1 MKSNSWL
8 FGGLAWL
15 AAASILAQDS
25 TREAKPAAPRRAAT
39 GALVKDLVLD
49 PPALADV
56 KQDSLNVRSKP
67 AFAGDIITHVHK
79 GQSVTVLEQI
89 SLAKP
94 GPNEPTNWA
103 RIALPTNAAV
113 WVFAKYIDTN
123 SMTVSARRLNVRSRP
138 DDARDSVAI
147 LEKGAPVKEIRKIP
161 DWIQIEPP
169 TNAYGWVAADF
180 LTLQPA
186 AAPPPAT
193 VAVVEPP
200 AAPPAVT
207 PPVTPPATAPVTPPP
222 AVVTVV
228 PDQPVVPAATNSTPV
243 AATPPPATPA
253 AAPIVAPEPVAT
265 PPPDAQTGPT
275 PPRPPTRPMPS
286 QSAARPMQPQIPSR
300 PVPAEPP
307 GKPTPS
313 KTPTPPVPAAGFF
326 EITGVDAKPRIEAR
340 EGVLRKTINVQAPAD
355 YELLD
360 IDSKQVI
367 EYLKADPK
375 DKTFRAYIGHRVA
388 VTGPEW
394 LDRRWP
400 KTPILQIQ
408 TIDFMP

>member
-39 GALVKDLVLD
+39 GALVKDLVLE
-49 PPALADV
+49 PPALATV

-67 AFAGDIITHVHK
+67 AYAGDIITHVHK
-79 GQSVTVLEQI
+79 GESVTVLEQI
-89 SLAKP
+89 SLARP

-103 RIALPTNAAV
+103 RIALPANTPV

-123 SMTVSARRLNVRSRP
+123 SMTVSARRLNARSRP

-180 LTLQPA
+180 LTVEPA
-186 AAPPPAT
+186 AVPPPAT
-193 VAVVEPP
+193 VAAVEPP
-200 AAPPAVT
+200 ATPPAVT
-207 PPVTPPATAPVTPPP
+207 PPVAPPATAPVTPPP
-222 AVVTVV
+222 AVVTVA

-243 AATPPPATPA
+243 AAIPTPVAEA
-253 AAPIVAPEPVAT
+253 APPIVAPEPVAT
-265 PPPDAQTGPT
+265 PTPAAQAGPT
-275 PPRPPTRPMPS
+275 PPQTPAKPLPPETP
-286 QSAARPMQPQIPSR
+286 AK
-300 PVPAEPP
+300 PVPPENPV
-307 GKPTPS
+307 KHTRS
-313 KTPTPPVPAAGFF
+313 KTPATPAPALVPVLAAPTPFF
-326 EITGVDAKPRIEAR
+326 EISGTNAKPRIVAR
-340 EGVLRKTINVQAPAD
+340 EGLLRRSINVQAPAD

-360 IDSKQVI
+360 ISSGQVI
-367 EYLKADPK
+367 EYVKPDPK
-375 DKTFRAYIGHRVA
+375 DNSFRVYTGHRVA